1 MFAYPGRILA
11 DLDTEFIEKGG
22 KKLIKKKHEKIVFR
36 ILVSVAQGFFL
47 GGLSPWA
54 KGLVSMVLSQVL
66 EGNETDDEIVKLIN
80 RVLKEL
86 KFSLRVQKATKVE
99 L

>member
-1 MFAYPGRILA
+1 MIGFPAKILA
-11 DLDTEFIEKGG
+11 EIDDEFVKNGG
-22 KKLIKKKHEKIVFR
+22 KKLIKKKHEKIVLR

-66 EGNETDDEIVKLIN
+66 EGNETDEEIVKLIN
-80 RVLKEL
+80 RVLEQM
-86 KFSLRVQKATKVE
+86 KFNLRVQKVE
-99 L
+99 G